1 LGDNPVLRFKAKETN
16 LNDSRFKSWF
26 GTAAVTLLCAMAFA
40 PLTSVAAEAN
50 TSTPTGTVQGLC
62 DALLES
68 MKKGTQLDFN
78 GRVKLLDPQLHKL
91 YDLPLLTRL
100 VVGPPWRSISPDD
113 QKALVDAFSEYSTAV
128 YAGRFKSYDKEKFEV
143 DPTPDKSPSG
153 DSMVKTKLYPSSGE
167 PVQLNYL
174 VRQEADGWH
183 IIDVLLN
190 GTISEMAERRSE
202 YASTLRDGGA
212 QALIKLLKQ
221 KTTELQQKK

>member
-1 LGDNPVLRFKAKETN
+1 LSKSHIERRAIRRFWIRN
-16 LNDSRFKSWF
+16 L
-26 GTAAVTLLCAMAFA
+26 AVLLCACSAEYFTT
-40 PLTSVAAEAN
+40 PSVAAEV
-50 TSTPTGTVQGLC
+50 STQTPVATVQGLC

-68 MKKGTQLDFN
+68 MKKGSSLNFDQ
-78 GRVKLLDPQLHKL
+78 RVKLLDPELRKL

-100 VVGPPWRSISPDD
+100 VVGPPWRNISPDD
-113 QKALVDAFSEYSTAV
+113 QKALTDAFSEYSTAV

-143 DPTPDKSPSG
+143 DPATEKAPSG
-153 DSMVKTKLYPSSGE
+153 DTMVKTKLYPGSGE

-174 VRQEADGWH
+174 LRQEADGYH

-221 KTTELQQKK
+221 KTQELQQKK